1 MKEILYKPGGWFD
14 KYCIKKKFYF
24 SYILCV
30 LLPLIITDSV
40 IIFIVIHSDR
50 TLHHRE
56 MENAANAVQYY
67 ISNSAEQAAGYAKRI
82 YTNKYVND
90 FLERQ
95 YENTYDYVTSY
106 YDFFKGMWFDG
117 AMGSNYVR
125 TVLYGNNDTLINGG
139 KVSNIDRDAGS
150 LWYQQFKASGMQ
162 QMLLFD
168 YHASMTEPNRRMLF
182 LTRLNSYNQT
192 SDNFLL
198 VEFDYAGINRYLK
211 EMNYAMDVFICR
223 DGEVVLS
230 NGRHSS
236 TAKAFEKFTEYDNV
250 GYQSSLRIY
259 GTDLDI
265 YVMNAKNMIAEEI
278 KRQLPVILF
287 LFIVNAILP
296 VIVYRDKIK
305 EQEIIVER
313 QRAELLALRSQ
324 INPHFLFNT
333 LESIRMHSVIK
344 KEKQTAE
351 MIEKLAVLQR
361 QYVEWGEDMVKV
373 SKEMEFVQTYLDIQ
387 KYRFSDR
394 LSCEI
399 EMDERCSEFR
409 IPKLT
414 IVTFVE
420 NACVHGIESK
430 SSAGWIFVRIYLEDM
445 YMHIEI
451 EDTGKGMKK
460 ERMESLLWKMRNASI
475 GLLQEKERVGIL
487 NACLRLKMK
496 TDDEVMFELDGEE
509 GIGFLT
515 HIKIPCRYLEPEVA
529 QC

>member
-1 MKEILYKPGGWFD
+1 
-14 KYCIKKKFYF
+14 
-24 SYILCV
+24 
-30 LLPLIITDSV
+30 
-40 IIFIVIHSDR
+40 
-50 TLHHRE
+50 
-56 MENAANAVQYY
+56 
-67 ISNSAEQAAGYAKRI
+67 
-82 YTNKYVND
+82 
-90 FLERQ
+90 
-95 YENTYDYVTSY
+95 
-106 YDFFKGMWFDG
+106 
-117 AMGSNYVR
+117 
-125 TVLYGNNDTLINGG
+125 
-139 KVSNIDRDAGS
+139 
-150 LWYQQFKASGMQ
+150 
-162 QMLLFD
+162 
-168 YHASMTEPNRRMLF
+168 
-182 LTRLNSYNQT
+182 
-192 SDNFLL
+192 
-198 VEFDYAGINRYLK
+198 
-211 EMNYAMDVFICR
+211 
-223 DGEVVLS
+223 
-230 NGRHSS
+230 
-236 TAKAFEKFTEYDNV
+236 
-250 GYQSSLRIY
+250 
-259 GTDLDI
+259 
-265 YVMNAKNMIAEEI
+265 
-278 KRQLPVILF
+278 
-287 LFIVNAILP
+287 
-296 VIVYRDKIK
+296 
-305 EQEIIVER
+305 
-313 QRAELLALRSQ
+313 
-324 INPHFLFNT
+324 
-333 LESIRMHSVIK
+333 MHSVIK

-460 ERMESLLWKMRNASI
+460 EGMESLLWKMRNASI